1 MVNKATTSKNLAT
14 AINLAIDQKTSSLRV
29 ATFAI
34 ITQVNDNQ
42 TINAQPVTSQLVNNP
57 HGAKRYVNLPEIQQI
72 PYLLVSEPK
81 AGDYCVLLHLDNPIK
96 TQQYSGNYIPDK
108 YIQIQINF
116 SGNIAQSGT
125 SGLGIISCNVFN
137 LQGEQTAQLLAS
149 VAYAN
154 VNNYVSFTQEFSRSD
169 TNGIEFTI
177 ENFQISGIPNVET
190 IQLNLSITIPNY
202 NNNKPISVKVPYLS
216 VSGSTYTFQTTSQR
230 VISTTSVKAVKDS
243 ARKHELDNCIA
254 LCGFKN
260 LSANLELTEQDEEQA
275 EQYDFKKYYENN
287 IAEIA
292 KTISDTLYPVGH
304 IFLTNNSAYNPN
316 GKLSGTWERLSSSA
330 YLRLLSEERT
340 ANEYDVYSIILFGL
354 NGLGTKR
361 YSGSAITTNAAGQIT
376 RIFQMGYRIIQG
388 IRYLSDDSVSIHPD
402 YVQNITANTSNISVA
417 LSPTGVKDF
426 GLGFLL
432 PANSAISHKL
442 TWQTTVGMQSNMK
455 IVVTYLYSDFSC
467 ITNQVYSV
475 TEADAQPITVSG
487 TNCSIIIPSL
497 LPLFGIDRSLLLISF
512 CSDSTSTVTYQNA
525 TLGEYHTAGEFDGQN
540 YVYHDTASAGA
551 SVFLGDT
558 VGNTNYFSVARKESD
573 FYTVSSETTVF
584 ESPNNTNAQ
593 RLTSAQLNGHISAA
607 EIQPTAYNT
616 YAWIRTK

>member
-116 SGNIAQSGT
+116 LDNIAQSGT
-125 SGLGIISCNVFN
+125 SGFGIISCNVFN
-137 LQGEQTAQLLAS
+137 LQGEQTAQLLSS

-154 VNNYVSFTQEFSRSD
+154 VNNYVSFTQEFSKSN

-190 IQLNLSITIPNY
+190 LQLSLSITIPDY

-230 VISTTSVKAVKDS
+230 VISTTSVKSVKDS

-330 YLRLLSEERT
+330 YLRLLNGSAVSDSERVPEIT
-340 ANEYDVYSIILFGL
+340 GSLMD
-354 NGLGTKR
+354 GLGNTTWSGNAVTGALPALKR
-361 YSGSAITTNAAGQIT
+361 V
-376 RIFQMGYRIIQG
+376 FQLGYRRIYG
-388 IRYLSDDSVSIHPD
+388 INYPAGSSSFYINPAYVSNVSI
-402 YVQNITANTSNISVA
+402 TNTS
-417 LSPTGVKDF
+417 
-426 GLGFLL
+426 
-432 PANSAISHKL
+432 
-442 TWQTTVGMQSNMK
+442 
-455 IVVTYLYSDFSC
+455 
-467 ITNQVYSV
+467 
-475 TEADAQPITVSG
+475 ITVTSDTLNYG
-487 TNCSIIIPSL
+487 VGIIIPIGYLTKYRLSWVTSL
-497 LPLFGIDRSLLLISF
+497 SQEDAMRVTVTYMDAGFDSLGSYTYTLAAGGDLHINSTGTNRSIDMTYTSRFPRTAMLLISF
-512 CSDSTSTVTYQNA
+512 STTVNNPVSYTNISIRKFY
-525 TLGEYHTAGEFDGQN
+525 TAGEFDGGD
-540 YVYHDTASAGA
+540 YIWHDTTSAGA
-551 SVFLGDT
+551 NVFMGT
-558 VGNTNYFSVARKESD
+558 ANPNSFAFGRKNMSWLAQSGE
-573 FYTVSSETTVF
+573 VSPF
-584 ESPNNTNAQ
+584 ESPTTMSSVITQVA
-593 RLTSAQLNGHISAA
+593 SLNGHISAGVMS
-607 EIQPTAYNT
+607 PRAYNA
-616 YAWIRTK
+616 YAWIRTE